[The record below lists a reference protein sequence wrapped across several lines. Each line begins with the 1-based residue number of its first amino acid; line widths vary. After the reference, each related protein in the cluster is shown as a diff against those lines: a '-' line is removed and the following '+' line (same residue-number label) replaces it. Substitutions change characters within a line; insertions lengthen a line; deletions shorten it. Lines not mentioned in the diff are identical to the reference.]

1 MGISLGSIVIRQ
13 LAEMRPE
20 RVKSM
25 VMGSH
30 SENEFP
36 FTDFNENWQYF

>member
-1 MGISLGSIVIRQ
+1 MIRQ

-25 VMGSH
+25 VMGGAILKMNFRS
-30 SENEFP
+30 
-36 FTDFNENWQYF
+36 DFNENWQYF